1 MVCGVAGAELVLA
14 GGNGDGDRPGKS
26 LVEGEQGESQGP
38 LIKGSDTLLV
48 KGCSWSLTTL
58 PPVGGWLE
66 LWSEAEDRLSMLIAG
81 EGVEEEG

>member
-26 LVEGEQGESQGP
+26 LAEEEQGESQGP

-48 KGCSWSLTTL
+48 KGCSWSLTAP

-81 EGVEEEG
+81 EGEEEEG